1 MNSALITFKIQ
12 PKLQMENFTNSVLL
26 PENLPEIDQKNFT
39 KLNKKYRKIMLI
51 RIAIFFLI
59 LSAGLAAYFLWR
71 NESLKPTLII
81 LLFSAIALLT
91 LLMVIISLL
100 GFPKKG
106 YQVRENDIS
115 FQRGIITYKIT
126 TIPFNR
132 IQHVEVNQGVLPK
145 IFRLSALKIFTAGGN
160 ASDLSIPGLP
170 EEVAQK
176 LKAFLSEKI
185 SEHE

>member
-1 MNSALITFKIQ
+1 
-12 PKLQMENFTNSVLL
+12 
-26 PENLPEIDQKNFT
+26 
-39 KLNKKYRKIMLI
+39 
-51 RIAIFFLI
+51 
-59 LSAGLAAYFLWR
+59 
-71 NESLKPTLII
+71 
-81 LLFSAIALLT
+81 
-91 LLMVIISLL
+91 
-100 GFPKKG
+100 
-106 YQVRENDIS
+106 VRENDIS
-115 FQRGIITYKIT
+115 FQRGIITYKLT

>member
-1 MNSALITFKIQ
+1 
-12 PKLQMENFTNSVLL
+12 MENFTNSVLL
-26 PENLPEIDQKNFT
+26 PENLPEIDTKNFT
-39 KLNKKYRKIMLI
+39 KIDKKYRKIMLV
-51 RIAIFFLI
+51 RIAIFFLV
-59 LSAGLAAYFLWR
+59 LCAGLVAYFLWGS
-71 NESLKPTLII
+71 ESVTPTIII
-81 LLFSAIALLT
+81 LLFSAIAILT
-91 LLMVIISLL
+91 FVMVVISLL

-115 FQRGIITYKIT
+115 FQRGIITYKLT

-132 IQHVEVNQGVLPK
+132 IQHVEINQGVLLK

-170 EEVAQK
+170 EDVAQK